1 VKAPIFE
8 VTPGSTH
15 DSNALERERA
25 RADDNARLAALL
37 TQVVRSSSALMGAPD
52 FEAGLHQW
60 LSQCSSATR
69 AQRASLY
76 DLATHEPTG
85 LRTLRALTEWT
96 HDDATGNV
104 MHRLAAPF
112 VLDPTGAEEAM
123 AAITSGKVYAVHT
136 EDTRSPMREFL
147 QAQGN
152 ATVIAVPIFR
162 GGVQWGALSFDHAQR
177 RELNAAD
184 VSVLETAAETLA
196 GILDRRDSMQALLA
210 EREQR
215 IAAERERADDNARLA
230 GLLEEVVR
238 GSRALLDAADFE
250 PALLQWLGHFGRATD
265 AIRSTLYDL
274 AIHEPTGLKTARVL
288 CEWSRPGIE
297 GTIPASFAEPVVI
310 DPRGGE
316 EAMAAFTSGQAVTF
330 QTEDSHGV
338 MREFLRAQGNAT
350 VIAVPIFVDG
360 VQWGGLS
367 FDHATRRELN
377 RGDLAVLQTA
387 ADSLGAVIKRNEVQ
401 RQVLAEREQR
411 IAAERERADDNA
423 RLAGLLEEV
432 VRGSR
437 ALLDAA
443 DFEPALLQWL
453 GHFGRATGATRS
465 TLHDIAVHEP
475 TGLKT
480 ARMLC
485 EWSYPGVEGSIPVS
499 FARPFVIDPRGGE
512 KAVEAFTAG
521 KPVAVQFEDSKGA
534 MRELLQ
540 AQGTATVI
548 AVPIFVD
555 GVQWG
560 GLSFDHATRRELNRG
575 DLAVLQTAADSLG
588 AVIKRNEVQRQVL
601 AERERAAGMR
611 RAGLERANASLRESL
626 VALSQADDESAFV
639 SQSLRRIAAEA
650 GADIAHLFV
659 LAPGSTRLPLRMA
672 LRDGELS
679 TQWLDSEPLA
689 FRAGLDA
696 ASPHIRRLIDA
707 KPMPFEW
714 STIEQ
719 SLADDRIAPEFL
731 AWHRA
736 QGHRAVALCC
746 LVVGERAIGLVG
758 MAFKSEQAPRPE
770 QLQLVH
776 ALSQPLA
783 LVLELSHRAQQLR
796 RSSEHQAVLSER
808 QRLAR
813 EIHDGIAQS
822 FLGIQ
827 MRLTTMGH
835 TQTEAAQQALELAR
849 HGLSEARRAV
859 AALRPHELRN
869 RDLPAAVALL
879 LTQMTSGSALAP
891 VLESPA
897 RWQRLPVD
905 LEDHLFRIVQ
915 EAINNVVKHSRASTV
930 RVELSQAA
938 GELSILVADDG
949 MGFQVSPQGRLL
961 AGCGEAA
968 PNTGFGLESM
978 QQRARL
984 VGAEIE
990 YVSHAGSGTQVLVS
1004 MPMPNTA
1011 FDDMR
1016 ADA

>member
-1 VKAPIFE
+1 
-8 VTPGSTH
+8 
-15 DSNALERERA
+15 
-25 RADDNARLAALL
+25 
-37 TQVVRSSSALMGAPD
+37 
-52 FEAGLHQW
+52 
-60 LSQCSSATR
+60 
-69 AQRASLY
+69 
-76 DLATHEPTG
+76 
-85 LRTLRALTEWT
+85 
-96 HDDATGNV
+96 
-104 MHRLAAPF
+104 
-112 VLDPTGAEEAM
+112 VL
-123 AAITSGKVYAVHT
+123 
-136 EDTRSPMREFL
+136 
-147 QAQGN
+147 Q
-152 ATVIAVPIFR
+152 
-162 GGVQWGALSFDHAQR
+162 
-177 RELNAAD
+177 
-184 VSVLETAAETLA
+184 TAAETLA
-196 GILDRRDSMQALLA
+196 GVLDRRDSMQAL
-210 EREQR
+210 
-215 IAAERERADDNARLA
+215 
-230 GLLEEVVR
+230 
-238 GSRALLDAADFE
+238 
-250 PALLQWLGHFGRATD
+250 
-265 AIRSTLYDL
+265 
-274 AIHEPTGLKTARVL
+274 
-288 CEWSRPGIE
+288 
-297 GTIPASFAEPVVI
+297 
-310 DPRGGE
+310 
-316 EAMAAFTSGQAVTF
+316 
-330 QTEDSHGV
+330 
-338 MREFLRAQGNAT
+338 
-350 VIAVPIFVDG
+350 
-360 VQWGGLS
+360 
-367 FDHATRRELN
+367 
-377 RGDLAVLQTA
+377 
-387 ADSLGAVIKRNEVQ
+387 
-401 RQVLAEREQR
+401 LAEREQR

-485 EWSYPGVEGSIPVS
+485 EWSQPGVEGSIPVS

-512 KAVEAFTAG
+512 KAVEAFTSG
-521 KPVAVQFEDSKGA
+521 KPVAVQVEDSEGA

-601 AERERAAGMR
+601 AERERAADMR

-626 VALSQADDESAFV
+626 IALSQADDESAFV

-659 LAPGSTRLPLRMA
+659 LAPGSSRLPLRMA

-679 TQWLDSEPLA
+679 TQWLDSEPLV

-719 SLADDRIAPEFL
+719 SLSDDRIAPEFL

-796 RSSEHQAVLSER
+796 RSSEHEAVLGER

-827 MRLTTMGH
+827 MRLATMGDA
-835 TQTEAAQQALELAR
+835 TPAAAQQALDLAR
-849 HGLSEARRAV
+849 HGLTEARRAV
-859 AALRPHELRN
+859 AALRPHELHN
-869 RDLPAAVALL
+869 RDLPTAVGRL
-879 LTQMTSGSALAP
+879 LTQLTLGSTLTPA
-891 VLESPA
+891 LESPA
-897 RWQRLPVD
+897 RWQPLPLE
-905 LEDHLFRIVQ
+905 LEDNLFRIVQ
-915 EAINNVVKHSRASTV
+915 EAVNNVVKHARARNL
-930 RVELSQAA
+930 RVELSQAG

-949 MGFQVSPQGRLL
+949 IGFDVSARGQLL
-961 AGCGEAA
+961 APASVS
-968 PNTGFGLESM
+968 FGLECM

-984 VGAEIE
+984 VGADIQ
-990 YVSHAGSGTQVLVS
+990 YASRRHGGTQVLVS
-1004 MPMPNTA
+1004 MPIPDNT
-1011 FDDMR
+1011 FDNAAVNTSAGVAAHER
-1016 ADA
+1016 P